1 MSEFSINA
9 NMPPGPVGKIL
20 LHPTNFPGTPYAS
33 NCQNFTH
40 RVERSWEIDIE
51 VTTAA
56 NTGFRAGVVM
66 LADPQLIDNPLPSG
80 MIWSAVLSGQGAMMT
95 STGTGRSRQKLRL
108 PMSTIRL
115 SNAAMPPFSTSVVGF
130 SAGYLTVH
138 LLDPP
143 IGITGDSSVR
153 VTVLARVDLT
163 VSGPM
168 SGFMIWSA
176 THEAPGPDPTP
187 SATFTITVK
196 AAATQMPLNNH
207 VASAWLAGGYY
218 LKFPDSPTQM
228 NNAKWDGECWAMAVY
243 TCSHQGVNWQD
254 NYSSS
259 TEPTYYVVWREPG
272 SAVTQLIGFVSYED
286 AKNQADGHTGM
297 IGGQKEL
304 CIIYHGGTS
313 PNWNTRWEGVADN
326 TVLSFNLVHKG
337 GNAWPIWKTAAPGG
351 RRMPTP
357 ELGPGGQQGAGRSYW
372 LPGPSSSPAP
382 TTGTQPS
389 SSTQVSTLV
398 TSLTQQLEHCQ
409 RVIQTLQT
417 QSQTLQTR
425 YRPSLASLPEG
436 SSVDP
441 QPSTPMWEPGSTTS
455 TPSWVRWWHSLTPPT
470 NDLTQSLN
478 NLQTSDSKP
487 ATLLQARSESA
498 PPATNWAMRSPP
510 RVPPSALPSAATIAP
525 GMQVHTGSPRSLSE
539 PVLHECPGC
548 DNPQCAD
555 CFTDEEEEEGS
566 IQLPSRIGSVESL
579 VEALS
584 RLGAST
590 V

>member
-9 NMPPGPVGKIL
+9 NMPPGPIGKML

-40 RVERSWEIDIE
+40 RIERRWEVDIE

-56 NTGFRAGVVM
+56 NTGFRAAVVL

-95 STGTGRSRQKLRL
+95 STGTGRSRQRLTL

-130 SAGYLTVH
+130 SSGYLTVH

-163 VSGPM
+163 VQGPM

-196 AAATQMPLNNH
+196 VAAAQMPLNDH

-218 LKFPDSPTQM
+218 LKFPDAPSQM
-228 NNAKWDGECWAMAVY
+228 NNGKWDGECWAMAVY

-254 NYSSS
+254 NYSSP
-259 TEPTYYVVWREPG
+259 TEPSYYVVWREPG
-272 SAVTQLIGFVSYED
+272 SATTQLIGFVSYED

-304 CIIYHGGTS
+304 CIMYRSGTA
-313 PNWNTRWEGVADN
+313 PNWNQRWEGLSDN
-326 TVLSFNLVHKG
+326 TVMSFNLVHKG
-337 GNAWPIWKTAAPGG
+337 GNAWPIWKAPAAG
-351 RRMPTP
+351 RRVPTP
-357 ELGPGGQQGAGRSYW
+357 NLAGGGLPAGRSLW
-372 LPGPSSSPAP
+372 PPGRQYSPEP
-382 TTGTQPS
+382 TTATQPS
-389 SSTQVSTLV
+389 LSTQVPTLV
-398 TSLTQQLEHCQ
+398 NSLTAQLEHCQ

-441 QPSTPMWEPGSTTS
+441 PLSTQMWGQASTPS
-455 TPSWVRWWHSLTPPT
+455 TPSWVQWWNNLPPPQT
-470 NDLTQSLN
+470 NSTQSLQP
-478 NLQTSDSKP
+478 LQTSDFRPLTSSMV
-487 ATLLQARSESA
+487 RSVSA
-498 PPATNWAMRSPP
+498 PPLTSSEMRLQQ
-510 RVPPSALPSAATIAP
+510 VQTQSALLSGAPIATATP
-525 GMQVHTGSPRSLSE
+525 VPTGCLRSRSVPEL
-539 PVLHECPGC
+539 PECPGC
-548 DNPQCAD
+548 ENPDCTD
-555 CFTDEEEEEGS
+555 CFTDEEDGES
-566 IQLPSRIGSVESL
+566 VTLPQSIGSVESL